1 MSILVTG
8 GAGFIGSHTCAELL
22 QRGYDVIVVDNYSNS
37 SPAALIAVRD
47 LSGADLIEH
56 ELDLRDEQALDRVFT
71 SYRID
76 AVIHFAAKKY
86 VRESIHIPLDYYD
99 INLGCTIGL
108 VSAMLRH
115 GVTKLVFSSSC
126 SIYGGGHN
134 APISEDDETRPTN
147 PYARSKLM
155 CEQILEDTCRRYSS
169 LSVIALRYFNP
180 IGAHL
185 SGALGEDPRGAP
197 SSNVLP
203 YMMQVA
209 VGRREHLEVYGDDYD
224 TPDGSGVRDYIH
236 VLDVAEA
243 HCAAL
248 EHLGDEPGK
257 RAFNLGTGVGV
268 SVFQLLATFQEISG
282 KKVPYRVTSRQP
294 GDVGTLIAD
303 PSLVEKE
310 WGWRPS
316 RDLNAMCRDAWRFQS
331 LHPNGYAP

>member
-47 LSGADLIEH
+47 LSGADLIEY

-71 SYRID
+71 SYPID

-86 VRESIHIPLDYYD
+86 VRESIHIPLNYYD

-115 GVTKLVFSSSC
+115 GVNKLVFSSSC

-134 APISEDDETRPTN
+134 APISEDDEMRPTN

-155 CEQILEDTCRRYSS
+155 CEQILEDTCRRYSN

-180 IGAHL
+180 IGGHL
-185 SGALGEDPRGAP
+185 SGALGEDPQGAP
-197 SSNVLP
+197 SNVLP
-203 YMMQVA
+203 YMMRNWIGMA
-209 VGRREHLEVYGDDYD
+209 
-224 TPDGSGVRDYIH
+224 SGWARDVR
-236 VLDVAEA
+236 LSR
-243 HCAAL
+243 L
-248 EHLGDEPGK
+248 
-257 RAFNLGTGVGV
+257 GV
-268 SVFQLLATFQEISG
+268 S
-282 KKVPYRVTSRQP
+282 R
-294 GDVGTLIAD
+294 
-303 PSLVEKE
+303 
-310 WGWRPS
+310 
-316 RDLNAMCRDAWRFQS
+316 
-331 LHPNGYAP
+331 